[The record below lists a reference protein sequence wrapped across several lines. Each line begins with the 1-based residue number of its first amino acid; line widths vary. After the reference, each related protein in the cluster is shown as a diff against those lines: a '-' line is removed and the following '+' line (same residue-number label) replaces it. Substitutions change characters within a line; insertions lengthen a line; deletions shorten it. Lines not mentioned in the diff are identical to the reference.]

1 MNVQLSVYYS
11 IGDIVQE
18 PVQVDI
24 DDEWIE
30 YLLVH
35 YLKQNKGNLA
45 ELEDFIIQGVC
56 LD

>member
-1 MNVQLSVYYS
+1 MNVSISVYYS
-11 IGDIVQE
+11 IDNKVQE
-18 PVQVDI
+18 PVTVDI
-24 DDEWIE
+24 DDSWIE
-30 YLLVH
+30 YLLIH